1 MTYLQLAYCH
11 LATVVP
17 AFFIGTFLLL
27 NRKGTPLHKSLGRL
41 YLTLM
46 FVTGLITL
54 FMPARVGQQVVG
66 HFGFIHSFSVLTL
79 CTVPAAYLAARA
91 GNVRAHRNNMIGLY
105 FGGILIAGSFALA
118 PGRLLHA
125 WLFRNLLIRI
135 VQIGETGR
143 GELDIALRTRFG
155 CVNLCFAQPRCN

>member
-27 NRKGTPLHKSLGRL
+27 NRKGTAQHKSLGRV

-54 FMPARVGQQVVG
+54 FMPARVGPQIVG
-66 HFGFIHSFSVLTL
+66 HFGFIHSLSRLTL
-79 CTVPAAYLAARA
+79 STVPAAYLAARA

-125 WLFRNLLIRI
+125 WLFSS
-135 VQIGETGR
+135 
-143 GELDIALRTRFG
+143 
-155 CVNLCFAQPRCN
+155 